1 VEIFDWD
8 DGNVEHLALHDVQVW
23 EAEEATADRHRVP
36 FPAHSGR
43 IGFIGQTED
52 GRFLVVIIERRA
64 RLWRVVTARDATPAE
79 KRAYRRHNR

>member
-23 EAEEATADRHRVP
+23 EAEEATADRHRVS